1 MDDISD
7 ARRHW
12 QARLNEAQAAVTHAC
27 WERRNAVAQARKSGL
42 SWEDIGRALDMTKQ
56 AAWEQ
61 FREIDWKES
70 RAAGQSR

>member
-1 MDDISD
+1 METTTDV
-7 ARRHW
+7 RRHW
-12 QARLNEAQAAVTHAC
+12 QARLDDAQTAVDRAL
-27 WERRNAVAQARKSGL
+27 WERRNAVAEARKAGL

-70 RAAGQSR
+70 RAADHSR

>member
-1 MDDISD
+1 MEHTTN

-12 QARLNEAQAAVTHAC
+12 QAKLNETQAAVAHAC
-27 WERRNAVAQARKSGL
+27 HERRNAVAEARKAGL

-70 RAAGQSR
+70 RAAGDEG

>member
-1 MDDISD
+1 MGDTTN
-7 ARRHW
+7 ARRRW
-12 QARLNEAQAAVTHAC
+12 QAKLNETQAAVNHAC
-27 WERRNAVAQARKSGL
+27 WERRNAVAEARKAGL

-70 RAAGQSR
+70 RAAENDR

>member
-1 MDDISD
+1 MEGTTN

-12 QARLNEAQAAVTHAC
+12 QAKLDEAQTAVDRAC
-27 WERRNAVAQARKSGL
+27 FERRNAVAEARKAGL
-42 SWEDIGRALDMTKQ
+42 SWEDIGRALDITKQ

-70 RAAGQSR
+70 RAAENDR